1 MAAFGN
7 NNNRD
12 ANRAGQNIF
21 QNPEKVQS
29 KKYEAE
35 PVLSNQRP
43 APWLGRNLLA
53 VLTVGFL
60 LTMTGLIIYKILN
73 PS

>member
-1 MAAFGN
+1 MAQFGN
-7 NNNRD
+7 TNNNSLKTGKD
-12 ANRAGQNIF
+12 IF
-21 QNPEKVQS
+21 QQPTKETP
-29 KKYEAE
+29 KKHEAE

-60 LTMTGLIIYKILN
+60 ITMAGLVAYQLMN
-73 PS
+73 Q

>member
-7 NNNRD
+7 NNKRN
-12 ANRAGQNIF
+12 ANRVGQNIF
-21 QNPEKVQS
+21 QHPEKVQS

-35 PVLSNQRP
+35 PILSNQRP
-43 APWLGRNLLA
+43 APWLGRNILA

-60 LTMTGLIIYKILN
+60 LTITGLAIYKILN

>member
-1 MAAFGN
+1 MAQFGN
-7 NNNRD
+7 TNQNKNTINRD
-12 ANRAGQNIF
+12 IF
-21 QNPEKVQS
+21 QKPTKEES
-29 KKYEAE
+29 TKKYEAE

-43 APWLGRNLLA
+43 APWLGRNMLS

-60 LTMTGLIIYKILN
+60 LTMIGLILYKIAN

>member
-1 MAAFGN
+1 MAQFGN
-7 NNNRD
+7 TNQNKNTINRD
-12 ANRAGQNIF
+12 IF
-21 QNPEKVQS
+21 QKPTKEESTKN
-29 KKYEAE
+29 YEAE

-43 APWLGRNLLA
+43 APWLGRNMLS

-60 LTMTGLIIYKILN
+60 LTMIGLILYKIAN